1 MMIFLESV
9 RGSQGQFSMN
19 KIMLWRIHLV
29 GSATGG
35 EAMNIYERI
44 FYMRTLLECL
54 LDLTCERLG
63 I

>member
-1 MMIFLESV
+1 
-9 RGSQGQFSMN
+9 MN
-19 KIMLWRIHLV
+19 KIMFWRIHVV
-29 GSATGG
+29 GSAAGG